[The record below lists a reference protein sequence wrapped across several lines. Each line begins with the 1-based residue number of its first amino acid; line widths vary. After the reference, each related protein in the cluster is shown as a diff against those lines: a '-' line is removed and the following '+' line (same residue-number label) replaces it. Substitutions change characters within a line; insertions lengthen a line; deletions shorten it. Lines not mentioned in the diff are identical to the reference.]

1 MRLRPGGTGRLR
13 RIVVTQTGRR
23 PQIRKC
29 KFFECRVSNHVSVHL
44 YLNFSC
50 LRKYFQLIIINS
62 LMKKMVLLKDRKFL
76 SDTVQ
81 KSNFVDLSK

>member
-1 MRLRPGGTGRLR
+1 MRLRPEGTGRLR

-50 LRKYFQLIIINS
+50 LRKHFQLVIINP
-62 LMKKMVLLKDRKFL
+62 LTEKMVLLKDLKFL
-76 SDTVQ
+76 PDTDQ